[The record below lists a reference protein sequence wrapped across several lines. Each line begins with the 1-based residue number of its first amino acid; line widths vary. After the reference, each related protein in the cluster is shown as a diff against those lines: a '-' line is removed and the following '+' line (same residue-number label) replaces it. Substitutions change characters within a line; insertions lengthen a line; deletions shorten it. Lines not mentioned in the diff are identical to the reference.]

1 MFSNFDPTTILWFLV
16 SLTILVAIHEFGHF
30 YVARRSGVKV
40 LRFSIGFGPRLF
52 GWRDKQGT
60 EYAFSAIPLGGYVKM
75 LGERDEDFDPADSH
89 MAHDKKSVPA
99 RIAIAAAG
107 PLANF
112 ILAILLYW
120 VFFIN
125 GTFALSPVIGEVESD
140 SIASQAGLEAGQQ
153 IVAIDGAST
162 ATQRDVLIALLG
174 RLGETG
180 DIEFSLKYPN
190 SDYIYESKAKLEKW
204 LQGAES
210 PDPIAGIGIAFYRPP
225 VSREIHQVVGGSAA
239 EAAGMRA
246 GDIVV
251 GADGRSFQSWQ
262 EWTEYVKARPEQGI
276 QLEVEREGERLTLAL
291 TPAKHTLPSGEVIG
305 RAGVAGQLEPWPDGM
320 LTKQRFGVIEA
331 FVESVGKT
339 WETAGIALMSTKKVI
354 FGEISVKNLSGPIG
368 IAKVAGDSGRAGAL
382 SFLQFLA
389 YMSVLLGVLNLLPIP
404 MLDGGH
410 ILFYTV
416 EWIKGSPLPEK
427 VQFIGYQAGLVMI
440 LAVTVIA
447 FYNDILRL

>member
-1 MFSNFDPTTILWFLV
+1 MSNFDPTTILWFLV

-52 GWRDKQGT
+52 SWRDKQGT

-75 LGERDEDFDPADSH
+75 LGERDDDFDSAEAH
-89 MAHDKKSVPA
+89 RAHDNKSVPV

-107 PLANF
+107 PIANF

-120 VFFIN
+120 VFFLN
-125 GTFALSPVIGEVESD
+125 GTFALSPVIGEVQAGSVAAE
-140 SIASQAGLEAGQQ
+140 AGLEAGQQ
-153 IVAIDGAST
+153 IVSIDGQPT
-162 ATQRDVLIALLG
+162 KTQRDVLITLLG

-180 DIEFSLKYPN
+180 DIQFSVKYPN
-190 SDYIYESKAKLEKW
+190 SDYIYESKARLQKW
-204 LQGAES
+204 LQGVES
-210 PDPIAGIGIAFYRPP
+210 PDPIEGIGITFYRPP
-225 VSREIHQVVGGSAA
+225 VSRDIHQVVEGSAA
-239 EAAGMRA
+239 QAAGLQA
-246 GDIVV
+246 GDTVI
-251 GADGRSFQSWQ
+251 GADGQAFQSW
-262 EWTEYVKARPEQGI
+262 EAWTEYVKARPNQTL
-276 QLEVEREGERLTLAL
+276 QLEVERGGERLTLAL
-291 TPAKHTLPSGEVIG
+291 TPAELKLESGEVIG
-305 RAGVAGQLEPWPDGM
+305 RAGVAGKMEPWPEGM
-320 LTKQRFGVIEA
+320 LTKQRFGIFDA
-331 FVESVGKT
+331 FVESVDKT

-389 YMSVLLGVLNLLPIP
+389 YMSILLGVLNLLPIP